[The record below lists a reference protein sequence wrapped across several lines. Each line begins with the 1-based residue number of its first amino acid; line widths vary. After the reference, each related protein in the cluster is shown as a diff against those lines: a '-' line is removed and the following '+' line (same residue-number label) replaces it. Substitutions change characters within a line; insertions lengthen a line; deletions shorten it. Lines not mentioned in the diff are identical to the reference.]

1 MKKFNFGLIQNP
13 NMKIN
18 EIMYNLQVMTV
29 QSNICEVFGVNQQ
42 TGINEGNGITFY
54 FTPYAGNLDIMYRDE
69 FGRRMDF
76 EVTNVTF
83 PNDPFIPRITAI
95 HIMDD
100 PRNPNNVITVSF
112 NYMNQRMIETY
123 DLDNHNRFGKRQN
136 KNKKFKNK
144 I

>member
-1 MKKFNFGLIQNP
+1 
-13 NMKIN
+13 
-18 EIMYNLQVMTV
+18 MTV
-29 QSNICEVFGVNQQ
+29 QSNVYELFGVNQQ

-54 FTPYAGNLDIMYRDE
+54 FTPYAGNLDITYRDE

-112 NYMNQRMIETY
+112 NYTNQRMIEIY
-123 DLDNHNRFGKRQN
+123 DLDETRNRFGKKI
-136 KNKKFKNK
+136 KNLKIKLKIKNGLKKRVL
-144 I
+144 

>member
-1 MKKFNFGLIQNP
+1 
-13 NMKIN
+13 
-18 EIMYNLQVMTV
+18 MYNLQVMTV
-29 QSNICEVFGVNQQ
+29 QSNIREVFGVNQQ

-54 FTPYAGNLDIMYRDE
+54 FTPYAGNLDITYRDE

-112 NYMNQRMIETY
+112 DFLEQRMIDNY
-123 DLDNHNRFGKRQN
+123 DLDNNIRFGKKQIKIKIKKV
-136 KNKKFKNK
+136 KNKMV
-144 I
+144 